1 MLAII
6 ASGGINLFPDET
18 FFLQLFF
25 FLFTLYFL
33 NTLVFKPALR
43 ILRRRYELT
52 EGSSIEAKSFTKK
65 AEENEQKIHA
75 CIAEKR
81 HEARLEGDEKRRRA
95 EDAARKLL
103 QKTREEIKT
112 QVESAR
118 VEIEREALEAEKN
131 LEKEIAALESLIL
144 SRLTHKQREGLHS

>member
-6 ASGGINLFPDET
+6 ASEGINLFPDET
-18 FFLQLFF
+18 FFLQLCF
-25 FLFTLYFL
+25 FLFTLSFL
-33 NTLVFKPALR
+33 NTLVFRPALR

-52 EGSSIEAKSFTKK
+52 EGSSLEAKKFTKK

-81 HEARLEGDEKRRRA
+81 HAARLEGDEKRRVA
-95 EDAARKLL
+95 EDTARKLL
-103 QKTREEIKT
+103 QKTREEIKL
-112 QVESAR
+112 QVEKAR
-118 VEIEREALEAEKN
+118 VEIEREAAETEKN
-131 LEKEIAALESLIL
+131 LEKEITTLEALIL